1 MQNLTSTTCVDAN
14 ASNFDKQKDQQ
25 MKEKVTVTYKPRDDN
40 EVLHNVDSRN
50 FLKNSRGEVIE
61 NNLFNKTGD
70 PREDHSIAQIGVARD
85 SGESLAYAPARKSD
99 QY

>member
-1 MQNLTSTTCVDAN
+1 MQNLTSTTCAD

-25 MKEKVTVTYKPRDDN
+25 MKEKVPETYKQRDDN

-50 FLKNSRGEVIE
+50 FLKNSRGEVFE